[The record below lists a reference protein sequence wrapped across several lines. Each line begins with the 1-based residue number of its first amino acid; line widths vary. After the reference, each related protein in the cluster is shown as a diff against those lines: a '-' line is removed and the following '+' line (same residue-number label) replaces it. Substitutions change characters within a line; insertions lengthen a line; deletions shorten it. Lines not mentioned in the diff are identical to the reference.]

1 MHVTVLGATGGI
13 GLATTS
19 ELAARGHEVTAVSR
33 SVTPAHVP
41 SSVRALAADLT
52 DPAAARAACADSDV
66 VVMAASLPYAAWAT
80 DLRPMVTT
88 ALDAA
93 VAADA
98 RFVMVDNLY
107 GYGAPDT
114 PITDASPEVGT
125 TRKAAIRRDLGRW
138 LLDEHASGRASVTI
152 GRFSDYYGVHGQN
165 TLIGMLGVDRA
176 LAGKRPQAFIDADQP
191 HTFAYLPDA
200 ARAFA
205 TLVERPEADGR
216 SWILPAAGPIT
227 QRALLSLVCEA
238 AGRPVRIG
246 RITTSML
253 WLAGLVDAQLREARE
268 QVAQFDRPYV
278 ALGEDFEA
286 AFGPLRTTPHEVAVA
301 ETVAGRRAARSPGT
315 PLAA

>member
-13 GLATTS
+13 GRATTL
-19 ELAARGHEVTAVSR
+19 ELAARGHAVTAVSR
-33 SVTPAHVP
+33 SITPAHVP
-41 SSVRALAADLT
+41 SDVRALAADLT
-52 DPAAARAACADSDV
+52 DPVAARAACAGSDV
-66 VVMAASLPYAAWAT
+66 VVMAASLPYAAWANH
-80 DLRPMVTT
+80 LQPMVTT

-93 VAADA
+93 AAADA

-107 GYGAPDT
+107 GYGTPDT

-125 TRKAAIRRDLGRW
+125 TRKAAVRRDLGRS
-138 LLDEHASGRASVTI
+138 LLAAHAAGHARVTI

-165 TLIGMLGVDRA
+165 SLVNMLGVDRV

-200 ARAFA
+200 ARAVA

-216 SWILPAAGPIT
+216 SWILPAAEPRT
-227 QRALLSLVCEA
+227 QRAILTLVCEA
-238 AGRPVRIG
+238 AGRPARIG
-246 RITTSML
+246 RITPGML
-253 WLAGLVDAQLREARE
+253 WVAGLVDTQLREARE

-278 ALGEDFEA
+278 ALGRDFEA
-286 AFGPLRTTPHEVAVA
+286 TFGPLRTTPHEVAVA
-301 ETVAGRRAARSPGT
+301 ETVAGRRVARSSGA